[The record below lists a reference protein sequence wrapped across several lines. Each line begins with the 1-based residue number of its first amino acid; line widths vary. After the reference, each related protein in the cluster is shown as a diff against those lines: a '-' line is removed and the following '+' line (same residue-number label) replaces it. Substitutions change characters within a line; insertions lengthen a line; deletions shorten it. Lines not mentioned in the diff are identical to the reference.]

1 MLVIGL
7 VAGSEYR
14 LAHRSETGF
23 PTVIATFVAQ
33 GGICGVGIDTNAELI
48 KSGTLLLID
57 ADDNVVMTS

>member
-7 VAGSEYR
+7 VAGSEYT

-23 PTVIATFVAQ
+23 QTEIATFVAQ
-33 GGICGVGIDTNAELI
+33 GGICGVEIDTRAELL

-57 ADDNVVMTS
+57 TDKNVVMTS